1 MKIEKNQIVSI
12 LVKCIIKNSASKI
25 ILLGCNIFSDLFKHV
40 LAICCKNGSIQL
52 MRRYDDPAPILI
64 RTGLCPIYM
73 EWANSKELLCVAG
86 SRPGRLC
93 VNTVQIYS
101 DTGQLVYSINI
112 PQSSVSFI
120 NNIIFFFFV

>member
-1 MKIEKNQIVSI
+1 MF
-12 LVKCIIKNSASKI
+12 L
-25 ILLGCNIFSDLFKHV
+25 DLFKHV

-93 VNTVQIYS
+93 VNIVQIYS
-101 DTGQLVYSINI
+101 DTGQLIYSINM
-112 PQSSVSFI
+112 PQSSVSC
-120 NNIIFFFFV
+120 IILFSIYEIELL

>member
-1 MKIEKNQIVSI
+1 M
-12 LVKCIIKNSASKI
+12 
-25 ILLGCNIFSDLFKHV
+25 

-86 SRPGRLC
+86 SRPGRIGA
-93 VNTVQIYS
+93 NIVQIYS

-112 PQSSVSFI
+112 PQSLVSFYFNFDFEI
-120 NNIIFFFFV
+120 YL

>member
-1 MKIEKNQIVSI
+1 M
-12 LVKCIIKNSASKI
+12 
-25 ILLGCNIFSDLFKHV
+25 

-86 SRPGRLC
+86 SRPGRLN
-93 VNTVQIYS
+93 VNIVQIYS
-101 DTGQLVYSINI
+101 DTGQLVYSIKM
-112 PQSSVSFI
+112 PYSSVSIHLKFRI
-120 NNIIFFFFV
+120 LFTYFFDTLKSNFKFYNFRLK